1 MTSPDNQSTASLDT
15 DFTKTWRY
23 KVGLFMIIVGNLG
36 VLAAMPV
43 GLALGFGVA
52 TIGAVVVGSEV
63 FATASIVFLGMQG
76 FKALKNKIF
85 GAVKG
90 SYTAPVGRTRH
101 RIGIALLLT
110 KVVTTYTMMIYAW
123 DAFAAAKSEGPAAA
137 VWGLDI
143 AQQGDLVWH
152 LFLIGEISF
161 LVAIYV
167 LGADWWEKFR
177 RIFVWEAPAD

>member
-1 MTSPDNQSTASLDT
+1 MVSENTQSTDT
-15 DFTKTWRY
+15 PSTDYTKTWRY
-23 KVGLFMIIVGNLG
+23 KVGFFMIIVGNLG

-43 GLALGFGVA
+43 GLALGFGAA
-52 TIGAVVVGSEV
+52 TIGAVVVGSDV
-63 FATASIVFLGMQG
+63 LATASIVFLGMQG

-123 DAFAAAKSEGPAAA
+123 EAFGVAIAVGPSAP
-137 VWGLDI
+137 VWGLNI
-143 AQQGDLVWH
+143 EEQGSLVWH
-152 LFLIGEISF
+152 LFLAGEISF

-167 LGADWWEKFR
+167 LGADWWGKFR